1 MIIAFIGVPV
11 FAQDFD
17 LLTES
22 HYLPKYFVKNQANT
36 ILNWTVVIILGN
48 GSQYLSRLYDNLST
62 RINMKKYIGLF
73 TLNLL
78 LLLTAAGQKK
88 VSELT
93 LVYDASISSG
103 SKEPKMA
110 DALDGATTTVYLK
123 GNMSRTEMVS
133 ALFSSTTIHD
143 SKAGTAVILRE
154 VSGQKILIRMTAD
167 NWTEKNK
174 RYNGMTF
181 TDTKETKSI
190 AGYNCTKAEA
200 RLADGTTFS
209 VYYTTDIIPENKDYD
224 SQFKNLN
231 GLPLEYE
238 LVQGKLT
245 IKYTVSK
252 INLNPVPA
260 SKFDI
265 PKSGYRELTYDE
277 SKKMN

>member
-1 MIIAFIGVPV
+1 
-11 FAQDFD
+11 
-17 LLTES
+17 
-22 HYLPKYFVKNQANT
+22 
-36 ILNWTVVIILGN
+36 
-48 GSQYLSRLYDNLST
+48 
-62 RINMKKYIGLF
+62 MKKYFGLF

-78 LLLTAAGQKK
+78 LLLTAVGQKK

-103 SKEPKMA
+103 STEPKMA

-123 GNMSRTEMVS
+123 GPMSRTEMVS
-133 ALFSSTTIHD
+133 ALLASTTIHD

-154 VSGQKILIRMTAD
+154 VSGQKLLIRMTSD
-167 NWTEKNK
+167 NWAEKNK
-174 RYNGMTF
+174 RYIGMTF
-181 TDTKETKSI
+181 TDTKETKII
-190 AGYNCTKAEA
+190 AGYNCIKAVA
-200 RLADGTTFS
+200 KLADGATFT
-209 VYYTTDIIPENKDYD
+209 VYYTADIIPENKDYD

-265 PKSGYRELTYDE
+265 PKSGYRELTYEE
-277 SKKMN
+277 SRKVN

>member
-1 MIIAFIGVPV
+1 
-11 FAQDFD
+11 
-17 LLTES
+17 
-22 HYLPKYFVKNQANT
+22 
-36 ILNWTVVIILGN
+36 
-48 GSQYLSRLYDNLST
+48 
-62 RINMKKYIGLF
+62 MKKYIGLF
-73 TLNLL
+73 FVNLL
-78 LLLTAAGQKK
+78 LVLSVVAQKK

-103 SKEPKMA
+103 SSEPKIA

-123 GNMSRTEMVS
+123 GAMSRTEMVS

-143 SKAGTAVILRE
+143 SKAGTAVVLKE
-154 VSGQKILIRMTAD
+154 VSGQKLLIRMTAD
-167 NWTEKNK
+167 NWVEKNK

-181 TDTKETKSI
+181 TDTKEAKTI
-190 AGYNCTKAEA
+190 AGYNCTKAVA
-200 RLADGTTFS
+200 KLADGTTFT
-209 VYYTTDIIPENKDYD
+209 VFYTSDIIPENKDYD

-245 IKYTVSK
+245 IKYTVSR

-265 PKSGYRELTYDE
+265 PKSGYRELTYEE
-277 SKKMN
+277 SRKVN

>member
-1 MIIAFIGVPV
+1 
-11 FAQDFD
+11 
-17 LLTES
+17 
-22 HYLPKYFVKNQANT
+22 
-36 ILNWTVVIILGN
+36 
-48 GSQYLSRLYDNLST
+48 
-62 RINMKKYIGLF
+62 MKKYIGLF

-93 LVYDASISSG
+93 LVYDAAISSG

-123 GNMSRTEMVS
+123 GPMSRTEMVS

-143 SKAGTAVILRE
+143 SKTGTAVVLRE
-154 VSGQKILIRMTAD
+154 VSGQKLLIRMTAE
-167 NWTEKNK
+167 NWAEKNK
-174 RYNGMTF
+174 RYSGITF
-181 TDTKETKSI
+181 TDTKETRTI
-190 AGYNCTKAEA
+190 AGYKCTKAEA
-200 RLADGTTFS
+200 KLADGTTFT
-209 VYYTTDIIPENKDYD
+209 VYYTTEIIPENKEYD
-224 SQFKNLN
+224 SQFRNLN

-265 PKSGYRELTYDE
+265 PKSGYREMTYDE